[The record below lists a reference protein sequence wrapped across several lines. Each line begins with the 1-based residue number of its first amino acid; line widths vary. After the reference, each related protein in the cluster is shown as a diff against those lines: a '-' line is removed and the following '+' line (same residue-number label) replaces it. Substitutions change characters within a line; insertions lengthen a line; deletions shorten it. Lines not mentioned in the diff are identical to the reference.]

1 MKRLLFFIVMGVI
14 SLNLMAQRPGG
25 MQGQRSDGQRPVG
38 EGKISGS
45 VFDKQTGEPVEYAN
59 IVVFKMRDGSMVS
72 GTISNI
78 KGFFEMEKV
87 PYGMYKVTL
96 DFIGYD
102 KITIDSIRLFPRNP
116 NVDLGKQ
123 ILSQS
128 MVMLEGVNIV
138 ADKISYEYKIDKKIV
153 NVSQDAT
160 SAGGTAADVL
170 ENTPSVEV
178 DIEGNVT
185 MRGSGN
191 FTVLINGRPSIL
203 EGSDA
208 LQQLP
213 ASNIENIEIITNP
226 SAKYDPDGT
235 AGIINVILKREVDQ
249 GFGGLVNLSAG
260 MNDKYRSNVLLNYR
274 INKWSFTGGFDYRDD
289 NFKMTRK
296 SDRETYYTNTD
307 YTEYINSFGARNM
320 NRKSVGGNFGVEY
333 SFSDKTV
340 MGLSG
345 KFGTFD
351 FGMSGLNNTNEFTS
365 PVSTNVYYNSL
376 SSMNRN
382 SNFYDVNFNLQH
394 KFDDKGQ
401 KLDFLFYYSNRDG
414 DSDDFTLEKETDAS
428 WNETAT
434 ILNSNRSV
442 EISENKEYRVQ
453 MDYVKPI
460 SEKGKLELGYQA
472 RLSDSY
478 EKYDFED
485 FDGSAWINN
494 PLFSSSSDFK
504 RDIHS
509 GYAIFNNETSNGFGY
524 QLGLRTE
531 YTNRE
536 TGVEGVTGLY
546 TIDRFDLFPSLHFSK
561 QLKQEN
567 QLMLSYSR
575 RINRPRGRE
584 LDPFLSYMDENN
596 RSQGNPGLEP
606 EYIDS
611 FELAW
616 QKKWPKSF
624 MTVEAYYK
632 ITTNL
637 ITRILQNTDE
647 GYVLHTSA
655 NLDKDYSLGTEAMI
669 NREFSKKLS
678 MNLSGTIYYYKIK
691 GSIESGV
698 VDRSSTNWRT
708 SLNSTYK
715 FTPLTRLQLRLGY
728 RGATTTAQGQ
738 RKGFMTSDLALRHDF
753 WKRKATLTLQVRDLF
768 KTMKRD
774 MIVEGANI
782 WEHMVMQR
790 ESQILQLSFS
800 YKINNY
806 KQKRERQN
814 GEDNEM
820 DDGMEY

>member
-1 MKRLLFFIVMGVI
+1 MKRLLFIIVFGVI
-14 SLNLMAQRPGG
+14 SMNLMAQRPGG
-25 MQGQRSDGQRPVG
+25 MQGQRADGQAPVG
-38 EGKISGS
+38 EGNISGL
-45 VFDKQTGEPVEYAN
+45 VFDKQTGEPIEYAN
-59 IVVFKMRDGSMVS
+59 IVIYKMRDGSMVS
-72 GTISNI
+72 GTISDS
-78 KGFFEMEKV
+78 KGSFIMKKV
-87 PYGMYKVTL
+87 PFGMYKITL

-102 KITIDSIRLFPRNP
+102 KITIDSVRVIPRNMD
-116 NVDLGKQ
+116 VDLGKR

-128 MVMLEGVNIV
+128 MVMLEGVDIV

-208 LQQLP
+208 LQQIP

-235 AGIINVILKREVDQ
+235 SGIINVILKKEVDQ
-249 GFGGLVNLSAG
+249 GFGGLINASVG
-260 MNDKYRSNVLLNYR
+260 MNDKYRSDVLLNYR
-274 INKWSFTGGFDYRDD
+274 INKWSFTGGVDYRDD

-296 SDRETYYTNTD
+296 SNRESYYTDPD
-307 YTEYINSFGARNM
+307 YTEFINSFGDRNM
-320 NRKSVGGNFGVEY
+320 NRKSVGGRFGIEY
-333 SFSDKTV
+333 SFSNKTV
-340 MGLSG
+340 LGLSG

-351 FGMSGLNNTNEFTS
+351 FGMGGLNNTNEFTD
-365 PVSTNVYYNSL
+365 PVSTNLYYNSR
-376 SSMNRN
+376 SSMVR
-382 SNFYDVNFNLQH
+382 SSDYYDVNLNFQH

-401 KLDFLFYYSNRDG
+401 QLDFLFYYSNRDG
-414 DSDDFTLEKETDAS
+414 NSDDYTIETETDAL
-428 WNETAT
+428 WNETANV
-434 ILNSNRSV
+434 INSNRSV
-442 EISENKEYRVQ
+442 ELSEDKDYRIQ
-453 MDYVKPI
+453 LDYVKPLF
-460 SEKGKLELGYQA
+460 EKGKLELGYQA

-509 GYAIFNNETSNGFGY
+509 GYAILNNETKGFGY
-524 QLGLRTE
+524 QLGLRSE
-531 YTNRE
+531 YTKRE

-546 TIDRFDLFPSLHFSK
+546 SIDRFDLFPSFHLSK
-561 QLKQEN
+561 QLKQDN
-567 QLMLSYSR
+567 QVMLSYTR
-575 RINRPRGRE
+575 RINRPRGRD

-624 MTVEAYYK
+624 MTIEAYYK
-632 ITTNL
+632 VTTNL
-637 ITRILQNTDE
+637 ITRVLQNTDE

-678 MNLSGTIYYYKIK
+678 TNLTATVYYYKIK
-691 GSIESGV
+691 GSLESGV

-715 FTPLTRLQLRLGY
+715 FTPMTRLQLRLGY
-728 RGATTTAQGQ
+728 RGASTTAQGQ
-738 RKGFMTSDLALRHDF
+738 SKGFLTSDLALRHDF
-753 WKRKATLTLQVRDLF
+753 WSRKATLTLQVRDLF

-774 MIVEGANI
+774 MIIEGANI
-782 WEHMVMQR
+782 WEHMEMQR

-814 GEDNEM
+814 GEESEM
-820 DDGMEY
+820 DEGMEY